1 MRIPTRSIVAAWA
14 LSVALLA
21 GGCAGAGVKQT
32 RAGELVLLEAA
43 TDRGPD
49 PFTDSTDT
57 RPESPRGTAR
67 VQPGDVEAPLR
78 AARTVSGATPGLY
91 RGTPRVAACDVERH
105 IGRLAADEAK
115 ADAFAQVAGVTRS
128 ALPGYLR
135 GLTPVVLGADTRVTN
150 HAYRDGQA
158 ARYQAVLQAGTAVLV
173 DDRGVPRVRCACGN
187 PLKAPAPTRG
197 GAGARGT
204 PWAGYEPDQV
214 IVVAPA
220 PRAVT
225 SITIVDAATRTWIE
239 RRVGPDVRRDRVV
252 SPPARAAASPVPS
265 DPADAGATVTG
276 RPSPRESVPAAS
288 PSASGTQRSPAGT
301 PSSPPGSVAPGGRDD
316 APNSA
321 SGLTDRNTGTTAEEP
336 PPAEDAPD
344 PDPVPDPAR
353 DLSLD
358 LSLDPSDPGP
368 SDPGL
373 ADPDASDSGLSVP
386 RASDPGALDPGTS
399 DAGPSGPAD
408 PGKSGLGLSDPDT
421 SADAGPPDVPAI
433 PGLPD
438 GGGLIPGDP
447 PAARSGTAPAR
458 PSDEPGG

>member
-32 RAGELVLLEAA
+32 KAGELVLLETA
-43 TDRGPD
+43 TERGPD
-49 PFTDSTDT
+49 PFTDSADT
-57 RPESPRGTAR
+57 AIRPESPRGTAR
-67 VQPGDVEAPLR
+67 IQPGEVEAPLR

-91 RGTPRVAACDVERH
+91 QGTPRVAACDVERH
-105 IGRLAADEAK
+105 IGRLAADGAR

-150 HAYRDGQA
+150 HAYRDRAA

-187 PLKAPAPTRG
+187 PLKPPAPTRG

-204 PWAGYEPDQV
+204 PWAGYEPDEV

-225 SITIVDAATRTWIE
+225 SITLVDPATRTWTE
-239 RRVGPDVRRDRVV
+239 RRVGPDVRRDRIV

-265 DPADAGATVTG
+265 GPADAGPSVTG
-276 RPSPRESVPAAS
+276 RPSPRDSGPA
-288 PSASGTQRSPAGT
+288 RSPAGT
-301 PSSPPGSVAPGGRDD
+301 PSSSSGSAVPDGRGDHPD
-316 APNSA
+316 SA
-321 SGLTDRNTGTTAEEP
+321 SGLADRDTGTTAQEP

-358 LSLDPSDPGP
+358 LTVDPPDAGP
-368 SDPGL
+368 SDPGA
-373 ADPDASDSGLSVP
+373 ADQGSSRPEGSVP
-386 RASDPGALDPGTS
+386 EASQPGSFDPGTS
-399 DAGPSGPAD
+399 
-408 PGKSGLGLSDPDT
+408 GLGLTAPDT
-421 SADAGPPDVPAI
+421 SAGTGPSHVPTI

-438 GGGLIPGDP
+438 GGGLVPDAP
-447 PAARSGTAPAR
+447 PAARSGTAPGAAGTGPAR
-458 PSDEPGG
+458 PPAEPGG

>member
-1 MRIPTRSIVAAWA
+1 MRIPTRYIVAACA

-57 RPESPRGTAR
+57 GTPRPESPRGTAR
-67 VQPGDVEAPLR
+67 VQPGEVEAPLR

-91 RGTPRVAACDVERH
+91 RGTPHVAACDVERH

-115 ADAFAQVAGVTRS
+115 ADAFVRVVGVTRS

-204 PWAGYEPDQV
+204 PWAGYQPDQV

-225 SITIVDAATRTWIE
+225 SITIVDAGSSTWIE
-239 RRVGPDVRRDRVV
+239 RRVGHDVRRDRVV
-252 SPPARAAASPVPS
+252 PPPARAAASPAPS
-265 DPADAGATVTG
+265 
-276 RPSPRESVPAAS
+276 ESVPAAS
-288 PSASGTQRSPAGT
+288 PSASGTQRSPAGM

-316 APNSA
+316 APNGA
-321 SGLTDRNTGTTAEEP
+321 SGLADRNTGTAQEP

-358 LSLDPSDPGP
+358 LSLDPSDPGAP
-368 SDPGL
+368 DPGLSDPG
-373 ADPDASDSGLSVP
+373 ASGSGVSVP
-386 RASDPGALDPGTS
+386 RASDPGT
-399 DAGPSGPAD
+399 SGPAD
-408 PGKSGLGLSDPDT
+408 PGNSGLSRFDPDT
-421 SADAGPPDVPAI
+421 SADAGPPDVP
-433 PGLPD
+433 D
-438 GGGLIPGDP
+438 GAGLIPDDP
-447 PAARSGTAPAR
+447 PAARSATVPAR

>member
-1 MRIPTRSIVAAWA
+1 M
-14 LSVALLA
+14 
-21 GGCAGAGVKQT
+21 
-32 RAGELVLLEAA
+32 
-43 TDRGPD
+43 
-49 PFTDSTDT
+49 
-57 RPESPRGTAR
+57 
-67 VQPGDVEAPLR
+67 
-78 AARTVSGATPGLY
+78 
-91 RGTPRVAACDVERH
+91 
-105 IGRLAADEAK
+105 
-115 ADAFAQVAGVTRS
+115 
-128 ALPGYLR
+128 
-135 GLTPVVLGADTRVTN
+135 
-150 HAYRDGQA
+150 
-158 ARYQAVLQAGTAVLV
+158 
-173 DDRGVPRVRCACGN
+173 
-187 PLKAPAPTRG
+187 
-197 GAGARGT
+197 
-204 PWAGYEPDQV
+204 

-225 SITIVDAATRTWIE
+225 SITIVDAATRTWTE

-358 LSLDPSDPGP
+358 LSLDPSDPGA

-386 RASDPGALDPGTS
+386 RASDPGAFDPGTS

-408 PGKSGLGLSDPDT
+408 PGKSGPGLSDPDT
-421 SADAGPPDVPAI
+421 SADAGPPDVPGI

-438 GGGLIPGDP
+438 GGGLIPDDP

>member
-21 GGCAGAGVKQT
+21 AGCAGAGVKQT
-32 RAGELVLLEAA
+32 RAGELVFLEAA

-57 RPESPRGTAR
+57 GASRPESPRGTAR
-67 VQPGDVEAPLR
+67 VQPGEVEAPLR

-91 RGTPRVAACDVERH
+91 RGTARVAACDVERH
-105 IGRLAADEAK
+105 IGRLAADEAR

-150 HAYRDGQA
+150 HAYRDRQA

-187 PLKAPAPTRG
+187 PLKPPAPTRG

-204 PWAGYEPDQV
+204 PWAGYEPKQV

-225 SITIVDAATRTWIE
+225 SITIVDARSRTWIE
-239 RRVGPDVRRDRVV
+239 RRIGHDVRRDRVV

-265 DPADAGATVTG
+265 GPADAGPRVTG
-276 RPSPRESVPAAS
+276 RPSPRESGPAAPPS
-288 PSASGTQRSPAGT
+288 PSGPQRSPGGT
-301 PSSPPGSVAPGGRDD
+301 PSSPPGSVVPDPRSDPPDG
-316 APNSA
+316 A
-321 SGLTDRNTGTTAEEP
+321 SGLADRNTGTTAEEP

-358 LSLDPSDPGP
+358 LSVDPSDPG
-368 SDPGL
+368 
-373 ADPDASDSGLSVP
+373 
-386 RASDPGALDPGTS
+386 ASDPGDSDLSLSDPGTS
-399 DAGPSGPAD
+399 AA
-408 PGKSGLGLSDPDT
+408 T
-421 SADAGPPDVPAI
+421 GPPDV

-438 GGGLIPGDP
+438 GGGLIPDDP
-447 PAARSGTAPAR
+447 PAAAPGATGTVPAR
-458 PSDEPGG
+458 PSGEPGG

>member
-21 GGCAGAGVKQT
+21 AGCAGAGVKQT
-32 RAGELVLLEAA
+32 KAGELVVLEAA
-43 TDRGPD
+43 ADRGPD
-49 PFTDSTDT
+49 PFTEPTDT
-57 RPESPRGTAR
+57 GTPRPESPRGTAR
-67 VQPGDVEAPLR
+67 VPPGEVEAPLR

-91 RGTPRVAACDVERH
+91 RGTPHVAACDVERH
-105 IGRLAADEAK
+105 IGRLVADGAR
-115 ADAFAQVAGVTRS
+115 ADAFAQAAGVTRS

-135 GLTPVVLGADTRVTN
+135 GLTPVVLGGDTRVTN
-150 HAYRDGQA
+150 HAYRDGRA

-173 DDRGVPRVRCACGN
+173 DDRGLPRVRCACGN
-187 PLKAPAPTRG
+187 PLKPPAPTRG

-204 PWAGYEPDQV
+204 PWAGYQPNQV

-225 SITIVDAATRTWIE
+225 SITIMDAVTRAWIE

-252 SPPARAAASPVPS
+252 APPATAAASPVPS
-265 DPADAGATVTG
+265 GPADAGPSVTG
-276 RPSPRESVPAAS
+276 RPSPRESGPAAS
-288 PSASGTQRSPAGT
+288 KSPSGT
-301 PSSPPGSVAPGGRDD
+301 PSSPSGSAVPDGRGDR
-316 APNSA
+316 PEGA
-321 SGLTDRNTGTTAEEP
+321 SGLADRNTGTTAQEP

-358 LSLDPSDPGP
+358 LSVDPSDPG
-368 SDPGL
+368 
-373 ADPDASDSGLSVP
+373 
-386 RASDPGALDPGTS
+386 ASDPGAADPDALVPRAPDPGAVDPGTLAP
-399 DAGPSGPAD
+399 DASAPGDSEPTLTAPDASADTGPSTGPE
-408 PGKSGLGLSDPDT
+408 
-421 SADAGPPDVPAI
+421 I

-438 GGGLIPGDP
+438 GGGLIPDAP
-447 PAARSGTAPAR
+447 PAARSGTVPGTAPAR